1 MGYFEHS
8 ICQRIKCPYLINDTG
23 GLYCRHGYPCKY
35 DEKVNLWQRLKE
47 AESDIN
53 MLINFI
59 PNGWPMPLGW
69 SVLVAQVKK
78 RRERLL

>member
-1 MGYFEHS
+1 MYS
-8 ICQRIKCPYLINDTG
+8 ICQRTKCVHLIYDTG
-23 GLYCRHGYPCKY
+23 GLHCRRVYPCWY
-35 DEKVNLWQRLKE
+35 DERVNLWQRLKE
-47 AESDIN
+47 AESDID